1 MYVTVTRKNIKILT
15 TSRYFLEKAI
25 EQMAEMG

>member
-15 TSRYFLEKAI
+15 TNRYFLEKAI
-25 EQMAEMG
+25 DKMAEMG